1 MLIINDKIIIDRTW
15 LSFTTARSSG
25 PGGQNVNK
33 VNSMVQLRF
42 DLAACPT
49 LTQTAKARLRK
60 LAAPYLLD
68 NGQILI
74 SSQETRSQHENREL
88 CLNKLAEL
96 IKKALIRP
104 KVRKATRP
112 TLSSQKKRLESK
124 AKRSATKAG
133 RQNKPALE

>member
-1 MLIINDKIIIDRTW
+1 MLNINDKIIIDRAY

-42 DLAACPT
+42 DLAACPA
-49 LTQTAKARLRK
+49 LTQTAKSRLKK
-60 LAAPYLLD
+60 LAGSYLLD

-104 KVRKATRP
+104 KIRKATRP

-124 AKRSATKAG
+124 AKRSATKAS
-133 RQNKPALE
+133 RQSKPTQE